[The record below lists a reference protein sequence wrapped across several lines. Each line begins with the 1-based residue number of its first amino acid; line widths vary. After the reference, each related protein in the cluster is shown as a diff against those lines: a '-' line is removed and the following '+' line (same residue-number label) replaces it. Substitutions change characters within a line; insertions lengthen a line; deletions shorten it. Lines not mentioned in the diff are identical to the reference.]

1 MYSKLELV
9 TVYAVVASKS
19 VKNRFCEKNIQ
30 ICSMVW
36 MTWAASHSYPI
47 FLGMFPEEWP
57 RKILPTFSSR
67 EVTLGEMRKIGIHF
81 ITYPWNR
88 TKKNQSPQ
96 TSTLLCST
104 WELPAT
110 ENCHVFCQWS
120 MPEMSTDQNW
130 IRTEANFGRIRTGS
144 DCNFFENW
152 RIRTGSDWK
161 NLLFW
166 CDYSNHIKHV
176 SCNVILQIG

>member
-36 MTWAASHSYPI
+36 ITWAASHSYPI

-96 TSTLLCST
+96 TSVLDSAVFHVGTPRNRKLSRFLPMKYARDEHGS
-104 WELPAT
+104 ELD
-110 ENCHVFCQWS
+110 QDWS
-120 MPEMSTDQNW
+120 QLRPDQDW
-130 IRTEANFGRIRTGS
+130 IGLQ
-144 DCNFFENW
+144 FFWKLEDQ
-152 RIRTGSDWK
+152 DWIGLK
-161 NLLFW
+161 KFVVLMWLF
-166 CDYSNHIKHV
+166 
-176 SCNVILQIG
+176 